1 MSTNRLKNQFVWE
14 EKIPEMGKKGDLFR
28 DRIFVVSGKRGKII
42 KVSASFAYD
51 LPEIRFEMKI
61 VEGKELLN
69 EVIDLEFRYTWG
81 ATTGS
86 RKKSERQF
94 EIRNSEIELGY
105 RSTIHPNFDYIFC
118 TGNHGHGHGK
128 KVIFSMSTIL
138 DVLNIDE
145 EPIVPIMEKCKKL
158 PEMLYME
165 KELSDIK
172 LICGREIFECHKLIL
187 SCQSN
192 VFKTMFQTKS
202 SKFLTFFFKL

>member
-14 EKIPEMGKKGDLFR
+14 EEIPEMGQKGDLFR

-42 KVSASFAYD
+42 KLSASFAYD

-94 EIRNSEIELGY
+94 EIRNSEFELGY
-105 RSTIHPNFDYIFC
+105 RSYCSSYCN
-118 TGNHGHGHGK
+118 GNHGQ
-128 KVIFSMSTIL
+128 KVTFSLSTLFDVLEGESQNLLLINQHFTIL
-138 DVLNIDE
+138 SSHFFGIYRY
-145 EPIVPIMEKCKKL
+145 IHIKKL
-158 PEMLYME
+158 E
-165 KELSDIK
+165 S
-172 LICGREIFECHKLIL
+172 RRSF
-187 SCQSN
+187 
-192 VFKTMFQTKS
+192 
-202 SKFLTFFFKL
+202 

>member
-14 EKIPEMGKKGDLFR
+14 EEIPEMGQKGDLFR
-28 DRIFVVSGKRGKII
+28 DRIFVVSDKRGKII
-42 KVSASFAYD
+42 KFSASFSYD

-69 EVIDLEFRYTWG
+69 EVIDLEFRYTCG
-81 ATTGS
+81 AATGS

-94 EIRNSEIELGY
+94 EIRNSEFELGY

-118 TGNHGHGHGK
+118 TGNHGHGQ
-128 KVIFSMSTIL
+128 KVTFSMSTIF

-202 SKFLTFFFKL
+202 SKFLTFF